1 MDSKKTQKR
10 KFNFLDAVILLVVL
24 AVVAFAVYKLLPAEN
39 KAAFEMAQMSFTAE
53 EVPEYVADELY
64 IGAPVIDADRSIY
77 LGKVVDIIV
86 EDFVLYGADEQGLM
100 HPTAK
105 PGYKNVTVVT
115 SLAVNPS
122 AYGASLSGVIYS
134 VGHTAA
140 IRAGFAKMNCT
151 VSGIAYDNP
160 DVARAL
166 ADAIA
171 G

>member
-1 MDSKKTQKR
+1 MDSKKTNKR
-10 KFNFLDAVILLVVL
+10 KFNLLDAVIILVVL

-39 KAAFEMAQMSFTAE
+39 KAAYETALMSFTAE
-53 EVPEYVADELY
+53 EIPEYVADELY

-77 LGKVVDIIV
+77 LGKVVDIII
-86 EDFVLYGADEQGLM
+86 EDFVHYGPNDAGEM
-100 HPTAK
+100 IATVK

-115 SLAVNPS
+115 ELAVNPS

-140 IRAGFAKMNCT
+140 IRAGFAKMSVI
-151 VSGIAYDNP
+151 VSGIDYANP
-160 DVARAL
+160 EVPRAL